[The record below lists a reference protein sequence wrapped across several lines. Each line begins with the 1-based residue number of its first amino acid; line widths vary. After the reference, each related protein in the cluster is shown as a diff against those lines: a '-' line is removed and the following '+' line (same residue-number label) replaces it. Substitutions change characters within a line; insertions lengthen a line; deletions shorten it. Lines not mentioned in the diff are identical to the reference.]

1 MATTKTTRSPR
12 RAQPNSKSGLPRK
25 RYRLTKPVERL
36 PVYENLFALNRGFEE
51 VLIALAR
58 LQELGAIQRDFGHI
72 FSIMVKKTRAEA
84 NMDITYFLQ
93 EREQDAGA
101 WYDRLHRWWERRM
114 RDPNDVL
121 REAKLVMAK
130 RRKAAA
136 RKKRKQQGRG
146 AGSKAV

>member
-1 MATTKTTRSPR
+1 MATTKPTRSSR
-12 RAQPNSKSGLPRK
+12 RAQPPRK
-25 RYRLTKPVERL
+25 LYRLKKPVDRL
-36 PVYENLFALNRGFEE
+36 PVYENLFALNRDFQQ

-72 FSIMVKKTRAEA
+72 FSIIVKKTRADA
-84 NMDITYFLQ
+84 NMEIAEFLQ

-101 WYDRLHRWWERRM
+101 WYDRLRRWWERRM

-121 REAKLVMAK
+121 REAKLLMAK
-130 RRKAAA
+130 RRAAA
-136 RKKRKQQGRG
+136 RKKNKRQRRG

>member
-58 LQELGAIQRDFGHI
+58 LEELGAFQRDFGQYI
-72 FSIMVKKTRAEA
+72 FSVIVKETRAGA
-84 NMDITYFLQ
+84 NLEIAEFLQ
-93 EREQDAGA
+93 MREQDAWD
-101 WYDRLHRWWERRM
+101 WYGSLHDRWEKRLKG
-114 RDPNDVL
+114 PNDEL
-121 REAKLVMAK
+121 REASQLMEK
-130 RRKAAA
+130 RQRQ
-136 RKKRKQQGRG
+136 RRRG
-146 AGSKAV
+146 GS